1 MSRFLAVLAAA
12 TLTAGVAFAAGTT
25 TTGSGE
31 PGSDAKFLA
40 AVSAIKAKNFDTA
53 LPMLEEVQKRFP
65 QSADVNNYL
74 GYTNRKLGRR
84 DVALG
89 FYQAALKIN
98 PNHKGAHE
106 YLGELYV
113 ELKDLPKAK
122 EQLAA
127 LEKICG
133 KCEESEDLQRHIEKG
148 M

>member
-1 MSRFLAVLAAA
+1 MYKFLAIAAA
-12 TLTAGVAFAAGTT
+12 AMLSTSALAAGTT

-31 PGSDAKFLA
+31 PGSDAKFQA
-40 AVSAIKAKNFDTA
+40 AVSAIKAKQFESA
-53 LPMLEEVQKRFP
+53 IPLLQEVQTRFP
-65 QSADVNNYL
+65 NSADVNNYL
-74 GYTNRKLGRR
+74 GYTHRKVGKPNI
-84 DVALG
+84 ALG

-98 PNHKGAHE
+98 PNHRGAHE

-113 ELKDLPKAK
+113 EQKDLPKAK

-133 KCEESEDLQRHIEKG
+133 KCEESEDLKRHIDKG